1 MILTELS
8 ILIADDNEMN
18 RWLLA
23 EQLSVWSN
31 DVALACDGL
40 EAWNLL
46 QDRQYSMVFL
56 DVNMPGLNGFE
67 LVKKART
74 ESPNRLTPIIAVTAH
89 VQTHQRYLLIEDGFN
104 ECLIKPIVLADLQH
118 VISNWCAPT
127 ATVSSQ
133 YYAQALLKKTEHNP
147 ALGQVFF
154 QKMLQEV
161 PSQLVDLGQAL
172 QDQQCQIA
180 LDIAHKL
187 HGSFCFSGFDD
198 LRAIAGQL
206 EQDLLNID
214 LSKANQQFQRLT
226 NGFANLLNLQ
236 NDVIANLFGDF

>member
-118 VISNWCAPT
+118 VIS
-127 ATVSSQ
+127 
-133 YYAQALLKKTEHNP
+133 
-147 ALGQVFF
+147 
-154 QKMLQEV
+154 
-161 PSQLVDLGQAL
+161 
-172 QDQQCQIA
+172 
-180 LDIAHKL
+180 
-187 HGSFCFSGFDD
+187 
-198 LRAIAGQL
+198 RAC
-206 EQDLLNID
+206 
-214 LSKANQQFQRLT
+214 S
-226 NGFANLLNLQ
+226 
-236 NDVIANLFGDF
+236 VIITI